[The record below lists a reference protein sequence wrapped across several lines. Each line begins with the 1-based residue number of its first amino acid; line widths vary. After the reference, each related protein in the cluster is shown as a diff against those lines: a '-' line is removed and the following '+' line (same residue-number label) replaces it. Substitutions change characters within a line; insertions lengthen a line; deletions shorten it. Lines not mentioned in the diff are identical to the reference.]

1 MKIQRLLVSLE
12 IAVRGHLLNPF
23 WKDKSSRWR
32 KKKEVQTQ
40 ILTRYLKRYLYAAE
54 AVKEKEVVNNDA
66 EDRIFTLWLQGEENA
81 PELVKACI
89 RSMRHHCTQQLVVLD
104 EKTLFE
110 YIDLPTEIVEKYK
123 AGKIRRAHFADICRV
138 ELLYRYGGYWFD
150 ATLFVTSPIPDEI
163 KEQDF
168 FVYLTNPENFNIG
181 GPYCMMQNYFIRA
194 RKGSFLL
201 EAWRAMILA
210 YWMNEDKKIHYFMH
224 QLLFK
229 VLVTN
234 NDKAAKYFDAMV
246 HHIQDPTHK
255 VWWGYGDKPY
265 DEQKFKELTSQ
276 AFFQKTTNNHKPEDI
291 VKGSFIDEMIN
302 RMYISK

>member
-123 AGKIRRAHFADICRV
+123 AGKIRRAHFADICAWNYYTV
-138 ELLYRYGGYWFD
+138 MEVIGLTQLYLSHLPFQTRLRSRIS
-150 ATLFVTSPIPDEI
+150 LFISPILKI
-163 KEQDF
+163 SIL
-168 FVYLTNPENFNIG
+168 VVLT
-181 GPYCMMQNYFIRA
+181 
-194 RKGSFLL
+194 
-201 EAWRAMILA
+201 
-210 YWMNEDKKIHYFMH
+210 
-224 QLLFK
+224 
-229 VLVTN
+229 V
-234 NDKAAKYFDAMV
+234 
-246 HHIQDPTHK
+246 
-255 VWWGYGDKPY
+255 
-265 DEQKFKELTSQ
+265 
-276 AFFQKTTNNHKPEDI
+276 
-291 VKGSFIDEMIN
+291 
-302 RMYISK
+302 